1 MWYLGTHST
10 RAAARHVVVR
20 AFRTVCLVHRPS
32 TAALRVRELR
42 REGSRLATRD
52 VAACSSARPLRFG
65 SGLVSGLQRG
75 LALARSP
82 FLEVLRELEP
92 VQKGNFTT
100 TGPRQSTR

>member
-52 VAACSSARPLRFG
+52 VAACPRATARLLRFG
-65 SGLVSGLQRG
+65 SGFVSGLPRG
-75 LALARSP
+75 LALARTPS
-82 FLEVLRELEP
+82 LEALR
-92 VQKGNFTT
+92 GRT
-100 TGPRQSTR
+100 

>member
-1 MWYLGTHST
+1 M
-10 RAAARHVVVR
+10 
-20 AFRTVCLVHRPS
+20 HRS
-32 TAALRVRELR
+32 QTAAVRVLDLR

-52 VAACSSARPLRFG
+52 LAASRAPPRGDLRFG